1 MSYLMHIFGCAILS
15 FGLFVH
21 FELPFGL
28 YYYGVNWEVRYL
40 RFFMGIFIL
49 CFVRPEFQKLWNI
62 DIRIMSVN
70 N

>member
-49 CFVRPEFQKLWNI
+49 CF
-62 DIRIMSVN
+62 S
-70 N
+70 